1 MLYTLVSLNQTVGS
15 ISAIQFSSFIT
26 SETVQLVKSKILME
40 MQNLNWFSIPITMM
54 AIRIKY
60 KEEQRKI

>member
-40 MQNLNWFSIPITMM
+40 MQNLNWFSIPIIMM

-60 KEEQRKI
+60 KEEQRKL

>member
-40 MQNLNWFSIPITMM
+40 MQNLNWFSIPIIMM